1 MLARENFGERFGE
14 DLAAEADVVVVFFGC
29 CWATGI
35 PLRCCCCTL
44 IPIPPWAFLTGL
56 LKVEFSLI
64 RLRAEGEGK
73 LVSLLPEAT
82 TLLPASL
89 LPLPADRPELNPLEL
104 EVRFPRPFSLYCWYR
119 LGAGS

>member
-73 LVSLLPEAT
+73 LVSLLLLLAT
-82 TLLPASL
+82 ALPASL
-89 LPLPADRPELNPLEL
+89 PLLPPAERAELNPLEL
-104 EVRFPRPFSLYCWYR
+104 DVRLPRPFSLYCW
-119 LGAGS
+119 

>member
-1 MLARENFGERFGE
+1 MQIQQVKQLLAQ
-14 DLAAEADVVVVFFGC
+14 AELD
-29 CWATGI
+29 AT
-35 PLRCCCCTL
+35 T
-44 IPIPPWAFLTGL
+44 ATGL

-64 RLRAEGEGK
+64 RLSAEGEGK